1 MGMYGCHWNGLT
13 CLH

>member
-1 MGMYGCHWNGLT
+1 MYGCHWNSLT